1 MVWLVLG
8 WTSTS
13 AARTRCFAETG
24 FCVSDPI
31 LAYWEKNGGLA
42 VFGYPLGVLHDET
55 IEGSWRGPTQW
66 FERDRLEDHGAQ
78 GVLAGRLGALARERQ
93 GRPWQQ
99 GSETP
104 QAGCRYFDVT
114 GYTVCEPFLAYWQKI
129 DLLFRDHNFQLR
141 ILERK
146 RFSEVLKYQEMPGA
160 SLSQ

>member
-55 IEGSWRGPTQW
+55 IEGSNAIASKTM
-66 FERDRLEDHGAQ
+66 
-78 GVLAGRLGALARERQ
+78 
-93 GRPWQQ
+93 
-99 GSETP
+99 
-104 QAGCRYFDVT
+104 
-114 GYTVCEPFLAYWQKI
+114 
-129 DLLFRDHNFQLR
+129 
-141 ILERK
+141 
-146 RFSEVLKYQEMPGA
+146 VLKA
-160 SLSQ
+160 SLQGAWGRWPANAKADRGNKGVTRKPPDVVILM